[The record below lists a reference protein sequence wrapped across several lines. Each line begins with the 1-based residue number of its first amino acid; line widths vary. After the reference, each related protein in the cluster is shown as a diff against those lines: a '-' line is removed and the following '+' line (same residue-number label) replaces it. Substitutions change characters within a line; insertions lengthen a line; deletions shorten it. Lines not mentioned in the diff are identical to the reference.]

1 MSYSSTSFINRR
13 FITLFIFLFLSIF
26 LFFTNKSSN
35 VKKIEK
41 NIVDFISFLVYPK
54 TWYDNVFY
62 IKSIN
67 ELLAQN
73 VTQLKLLNSKLTNY
87 QKENVKLR
95 EMLNFKESYP
105 KLSLLPANKVNDN
118 FTSVFSIIINVG
130 INDYIMKNQPVID
143 MNGLVGKTI
152 MIGDNASKVQLIT
165 DKNFAVSVK
174 VGEDM
179 SLAIFKPTFGKYG
192 NLEGVVKTLKLNE
205 GEIIYTSG
213 VSEIYPS
220 DIPVAK
226 IVSFTK
232 DQDKLTQ
239 NVVVEILAK
248 INELNYVFVVK

>member
-1 MSYSSTSFINRR
+1 MSYSKTFFINKRL
-13 FITLFIFLFLSIF
+13 ITLSIFLFFSTF
-26 LFFTNKSSN
+26 LFFTNKSKY
-35 VKKIEK
+35 VEKIER
-41 NIVDFISFLVYPK
+41 NIIDFISFVTYPK
-54 TWYDNVFY
+54 TWYENILY
-62 IKSIN
+62 IESNN
-67 ELLAQN
+67 ELLIQN
-73 VTQLKLLNSKLTNY
+73 ITQLKLLNSKLINY
-87 QKENVKLR
+87 QSENIKLR

-105 KLSLLPANKVNDN
+105 RLSLLPSNKVNDN
-118 FTSVFSIIINVG
+118 FTSIFSIIINVG
-130 INDYIMKNQPVID
+130 LENKITKNQPVID

-152 MIGDNASKVQLIT
+152 TIGDVASKVQLIT

-174 VGEDM
+174 LGEEM
-179 SLAIFKPTFGKYG
+179 ALAIFKPTFGKYG
-192 NLEGVVKTLKLNE
+192 YLEGVLKTLELQE

-248 INELNYVFVVK
+248 INELNYVFVIK